1 MCRPVCA
8 CVGVCADAG
17 VCSGVCV
24 CMCVL
29 ELLSMAPPLQQPEDI
44 VIKGVLFLTFRNG
57 TL

>member
-8 CVGVCADAG
+8 CVGVCADA
-17 VCSGVCV
+17 GVCV

-44 VIKGVLFLTFRNG
+44 VITGVLFLTFRNG